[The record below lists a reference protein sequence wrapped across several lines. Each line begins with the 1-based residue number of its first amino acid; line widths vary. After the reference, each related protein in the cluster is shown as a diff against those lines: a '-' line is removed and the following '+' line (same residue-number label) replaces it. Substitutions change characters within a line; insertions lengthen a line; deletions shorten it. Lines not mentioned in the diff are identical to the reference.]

1 MPSRTRSFLAAGIFA
16 AVAGIGTSGATATLS
31 REEALRSAYP
41 GAKIRAEQVFLTAAQ
56 QREAEA
62 LSGVA
67 VPTQLVVRYLADQAG
82 ELVGRA
88 YVDSHTVR
96 TKKET
101 LLVSLDRRGVI
112 TRIDVTAF
120 LEPPEY
126 QASEAWLRQYGGRP
140 LSEDLRVQRA
150 IRPLA
155 GATLTARSAND
166 AVRRVLAIDQVLEAT
181 RTIGR

>member
-1 MPSRTRSFLAAGIFA
+1 MPSKTRAFLAAGIVA
-16 AVAGIGTSGATATLS
+16 AVAAIVTSGAAAALS

-41 GAKIRAEQVFLTAAQ
+41 GARIRAEQVFLTAAQ
-56 QREAEA
+56 QHKAEA
-62 LSGVA
+62 LAGVP

-101 LLVSLDRRGVI
+101 LLVSLDRRGVVK
-112 TRIDVTAF
+112 RIDVTAF

-126 QASEAWLRQYGGRP
+126 QASEAWLRQYGGQP

-166 AVRRVLAIDQVLEAT
+166 AVRRVLAINQVLEAT
-181 RTIGR
+181 RTMGR